1 MERNWQFQTDG
12 QSTVTEDVISD
23 RRLWTAVLV
32 SAVEDWRNGS
42 LRRRRKAQEF
52 LFQSAADFQSVCARA
67 GVEPI
72 SFRARLLK
80 IGNII
85 EMHSTLL
92 PIFKSLAR
100 KLIGSTP

>member
-1 MERNWQFQTDG
+1 MERNWQFQTDA
-12 QSTVTEDVISD
+12 QSTVTEELIGD

-42 LRRRRKAQEF
+42 LRRRRNAQEF
-52 LFQSAADFQSVCARA
+52 LFDSAVDFQSVCARA

-85 EMHSTLL
+85 EMHSTLR
-92 PIFKSLAR
+92 PVIPPVAA
-100 KLIGSTP
+100 

>member
-1 MERNWQFQTDG
+1 MERNWQFQTDA
-12 QSTVTEDVISD
+12 QNTVTEELIGD

-42 LRRRRKAQEF
+42 LQRRRNAQEF
-52 LFQSAADFQSVCARA
+52 LFDSAGDFQSVCARA

-92 PIFKSLAR
+92 PVVPPAAA
-100 KLIGSTP
+100 